1 VALTAAERYIA
12 AVPRPTAERFA
23 SWLDRNRIGIIV
35 LSVLVAVLGGYL
47 ASKMSIKSDLTNL
60 LPQSKRSVKDLVAV
74 QKRARPFGTVQVVL
88 ESDAS
93 PAGVAKRVRAGEL
106 LAVKL
111 AALDPTLVA
120 QFSADDGPL
129 RRYAWAHRFLF
140 ADLDDLK
147 AAKQA
152 LEERI
157 DHAKRGANPFL
168 IDLDDDEKA
177 DPDKPDKLA
186 ELQAKLKDAEEA
198 ATHPPMRVS
207 KDGSLQMLSV
217 QTTFPASDPHRA
229 RKLLGLIEDAID
241 QVSAEVGPGVEVGLT
256 GNITFS
262 MHEHDSVLEG
272 MTLSVIITVVL
283 CAIGLLLY
291 YRSGKI
297 VLAMLWALSVGVA
310 ATFATA
316 WAMIGHLNV
325 MTAFL
330 FAIVVGN
337 GINAGLILVARFQEE
352 LRTHP
357 PGPGE
362 KPDASAALTSA
373 IGGAMRGTLAA
384 TATAGVAY
392 TSLLITDFR
401 GFRQFGAIAGVGM
414 ALTWLTTFTV
424 LPAILFVFARK
435 GWIKPTKPPGVGAV
449 LSHILPVH
457 HLKLV
462 MGIASVVTLAGLII
476 AIRFIANDPFTHDWR
491 DLQSSTPAINEARA
505 LDKRVSEGLDTKSML
520 SGQAYQLA
528 IAVEHRSEVKPLV
541 DKLRADDAKRT
552 PEKRWM
558 RDVRSIDD
566 LLPAQQH
573 EKVEVLGEIT
583 KLLDDP
589 KLQAS
594 LSDQERADL
603 DKIRPKPGDLAPVLD
618 KDVPHELA
626 WPFIEKDGTVGRL
639 VIVRGAGRFNSFNV
653 DHRLEFAREVGNL
666 DLPPNAVV
674 AGEAMVVADIIVT
687 MESDAPNMILFAIG
701 GSILAVFVVLGV
713 RRHGLVTLACGMAG
727 VAVMIAAC
735 ALVGLKVHFL
745 DLIALPITIGIG
757 IDYAVNIAARDRQ
770 DGQRGPQH
778 LLRTIGGTVL
788 LCSFTTSVGYG
799 TLMLSANGGIRAF
812 GEAALLGEI
821 ACIAVA
827 ILATPAWLTLL
838 RERDVARREDRPT

>member
-1 VALTAAERYIA
+1 
-12 AVPRPTAERFA
+12 
-23 SWLDRNRIGIIV
+23 
-35 LSVLVAVLGGYL
+35 
-47 ASKMSIKSDLTNL
+47 
-60 LPQSKRSVKDLVAV
+60 
-74 QKRARPFGTVQVVL
+74 
-88 ESDAS
+88 
-93 PAGVAKRVRAGEL
+93 
-106 LAVKL
+106 
-111 AALDPTLVA
+111 
-120 QFSADDGPL
+120 
-129 RRYAWAHRFLF
+129 
-140 ADLDDLK
+140 
-147 AAKQA
+147 
-152 LEERI
+152 
-157 DHAKRGANPFL
+157 
-168 IDLDDDEKA
+168 
-177 DPDKPDKLA
+177 
-186 ELQAKLKDAEEA
+186 
-198 ATHPPMRVS
+198 
-207 KDGSLQMLSV
+207 
-217 QTTFPASDPHRA
+217 
-229 RKLLGLIEDAID
+229 
-241 QVSAEVGPGVEVGLT
+241 
-256 GNITFS
+256 
-262 MHEHDSVLEG
+262 
-272 MTLSVIITVVL
+272 
-283 CAIGLLLY
+283 
-291 YRSGKI
+291 
-297 VLAMLWALSVGVA
+297 MLWALAVGVA

-352 LRTHP
+352 LRAHVAA
-357 PGPGE
+357 GE
-362 KPDASAALTSA
+362 PPDASAALTRA
-373 IGGAMRGTLAA
+373 IGGALRGTLAA

-414 ALTWLTTFTV
+414 GLTWVTTFTV
-424 LPAILFVFARK
+424 LPAILFVFARR
-435 GWIKPTKPPGVGAV
+435 GWLKPSKPPSLGKL
-449 LSHILPVH
+449 LSHVLPVR

-462 MGIASVVTLAGLII
+462 MGIAAVASLAGLII
-476 AIRFIANDPFTHDWR
+476 TIRFISNDPFTHDWR
-491 DLQSSTPAINEARA
+491 DLQSSTAAINEARA
-505 LDKRVSEGLDTKSML
+505 VERRMSEALDTKSLL

-528 IAVEHRSEVKPLV
+528 IAVDNRAQVKPLV

-552 PEKRWM
+552 PEQRWM

-566 LLPAQQH
+566 LLPSQQH
-573 EKVEVLGEIT
+573 EKTELLGEIT

-603 DKIRPKPGDLAPVLD
+603 DKVRPTPADLAPVLD

-626 WPFIEKDGTVGRL
+626 WPFIEKDGTIGRL
-639 VIVRGAGRFNSFNV
+639 IVVRGAKRFNSFNV
-653 DHRLEFAREVGNL
+653 DHRLEFAREVNNL
-666 DLPPNAVV
+666 DLPPSAVV
-674 AGEAMVVADIIVT
+674 AGEAMVVADIIIT
-687 MESDAPNMILFAIG
+687 MEGDAPNMILFAIA

-727 VAVMIAAC
+727 VVVMIAAC

-770 DGQRGPQH
+770 DGQKGPQH

-827 ILATPAWLTLL
+827 IMATPAWLTLL
-838 RERDVARREDRPT
+838 RERDAKRNREDRPT